1 MPLLCSFIVN
11 KNISFLSINRELII
25 EFLDWLEQARGCK
38 AATRNQ
44 RLMALRSFFNYAGI
58 LDCTQT
64 ALYIDTMNIPLK
76 QDDSKVI
83 SYLTEPALTALLNQ
97 PDVRKK
103 TELRNLTFMVLMYDT
118 AARCCELLNMR
129 IKDLRLNSK
138 HPIAYLHGKGGKTRT
153 VPLLDKTVQHC
164 KRYLKIFHPNE
175 TSGSSEYLFYTVS
188 HNSHN
193 QMSHDTVAYFIKKY
207 AEAAALE
214 CPEMPENIR
223 PHMLRHSRAMHL
235 YQHNMPLNLI
245 MQYLGHASIE
255 TTRIYAYA
263 DTEMKRAALE
273 KIESNNATND
283 VPIGIWE
290 EDEEMINAL
299 TGK

>member
-1 MPLLCSFIVN
+1 M
-11 KNISFLSINRELII
+11 SINRELII

>member
-1 MPLLCSFIVN
+1 M
-11 KNISFLSINRELII
+11 
-25 EFLDWLEQARGCK
+25 Q
-38 AATRNQ
+38 
-44 RLMALRSFFNYAGI
+44 
-58 LDCTQT
+58 
-64 ALYIDTMNIPLK
+64 K
-76 QDDSKVI
+76 Q
-83 SYLTEPALTALLNQ
+83 L
-97 PDVRKK
+97 
-103 TELRNLTFMVLMYDT
+103 
-118 AARCCELLNMR
+118 
-129 IKDLRLNSK
+129 
-138 HPIAYLHGKGGKTRT
+138 
-153 VPLLDKTVQHC
+153 
-164 KRYLKIFHPNE
+164 
-175 TSGSSEYLFYTVS
+175 
-188 HNSHN
+188 
-193 QMSHDTVAYFIKKY
+193 
-207 AEAAALE
+207 
-214 CPEMPENIR
+214 PENIR